1 MGWMNRLWDTLETD
15 WLAVGDQWQ
24 SGWRPATESVPQGS
38 ILGPVPFNIFI
49 KGLDERQSVPSGCLL
64 MTQNRVKSGRYT
76 RGLCCHPE
84 KPQKAEEMGWQ
95 EPHAVEQGEMQ
106 SPAHGK
112 ELPRY
117 QCMLGAIQLES
128 SLAEKD
134 LVPMDTKLKMSQQWT
149 LVTKKGNS
157 IFGFIRQSIGSR
169 GEGRSPLLSTEA
181 TPREVSS
188 SGLPSTRN
196 RRTEISPVSWS
207 ISHTREK
214 PEMVGTIA

>member
-1 MGWMNRLWDTLETD
+1 MADTLED
-15 WLAVGDQWQ
+15 CAAIQRSLKRLKKWAD
-24 SGWRPATESVPQGS
+24 R
-38 ILGPVPFNIFI
+38 N
-49 KGLDERQSVPSGCLL
+49 L
-64 MTQNRVKSGRYT
+64 MQLNK
-76 RGLCCHPE
+76 E
-84 KPQKAEEMGWQ
+84 KCKVLHMRRNF
-95 EPHAVEQGEMQ
+95 
-106 SPAHGK
+106 
-112 ELPRY
+112 PRY

-196 RRTEISPVSWS
+196 TGVL
-207 ISHTREK
+207 K
-214 PEMVGTIA
+214 LVQCPEASLIQERNLTWLGP